1 MLRVF
6 RGRAPMGRTT
16 MAGHRCIRLPIMAT
30 GRLSRFLWM
39 KAQMLYCLVTLE
51 SCSFQV
57 RKRCSLGGK
66 QQRVGGA
73 FANLG
78 SLGCGT
84 CVQLD
89 RWPSNTPAES
99 SDS

>member
-16 MAGHRCIRLPIMAT
+16 MAGQRCIRLPIMAT
-30 GRLSRFLWM
+30 RRLSRFLWM

-51 SCSFQV
+51 SLSFQV
-57 RKRCSLGGK
+57 RKRFSLGGK

-73 FANLG
+73 CAN
-78 SLGCGT
+78 
-84 CVQLD
+84 
-89 RWPSNTPAES
+89 
-99 SDS
+99 

>member
-66 QQRVGGA
+66 QQRGGW
-73 FANLG
+73 G
-78 SLGCGT
+78 IC
-84 CVQLD
+84 
-89 RWPSNTPAES
+89 ES
-99 SDS
+99 RVFGLWHLRAAG